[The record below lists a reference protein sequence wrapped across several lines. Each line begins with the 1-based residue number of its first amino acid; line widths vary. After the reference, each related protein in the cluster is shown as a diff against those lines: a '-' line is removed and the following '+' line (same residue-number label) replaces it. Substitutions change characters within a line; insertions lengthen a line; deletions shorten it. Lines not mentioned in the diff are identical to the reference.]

1 MNRLKKREKSML
13 SVAGG
18 FIGLFVIAQFVVFP
32 LIDKR
37 ARLNRVITAKT
48 RVLAELQ
55 VLAMEF
61 NSIRQRSEGAR
72 KRIAA
77 KKKDFTLFSFLD
89 RIAGDTRLKDRIA
102 YMKPSTFSPKD
113 SPYKISLVEMKLQ
126 TITLEQ
132 LILYLHKVETD
143 ENAIH
148 IKRISI
154 VKTGKAQGHI
164 NAVLKIESFTT

>member
-1 MNRLKKREKSML
+1 VNRLKKREKAML
-13 SVAGG
+13 YVAGG

-37 ARLNRVITAKT
+37 ARLDRAITAKT

-61 NSIRQRSEGAR
+61 NTIRQRSEGAR

-77 KKKDFTLFSFLD
+77 KKKNFTLFSFLD
-89 RIAGDTRLKDRIA
+89 RIAGETRLKDRIA
-102 YMKPSTFSPKD
+102 YMKPSTSSLKD
-113 SPYKISLVEMKLQ
+113 SPYKIALVEMKLQ
-126 TITLEQ
+126 VITLEQ

-143 ENAIH
+143 ENTIH

-154 VKTGKAQGHI
+154 VKAGKDRGHI
-164 NAVLKIESFTT
+164 NAVMEIESYTT